1 MTFAACRLS
10 LAPMR
15 REPDV
20 VSEMVNE
27 VRAGEGVAILESRG
41 NFHRARLL
49 VDGYL
54 GWIDGRQFTKPVDAP
69 PPVASW
75 ITDDLCGTA
84 TCGDWTVAFPLGT
97 PLPEFEPADG
107 SFVLDDARWTWQGSV
122 RKLPAADATPD
133 VAAVLAYARRFL
145 RTPYRWGGRSVF
157 GIDCSGFASSV
168 LRAFGIPV
176 ARDCVQQIDGGTPVA
191 DLAAAVSGDLVYFG
205 ATGEAAHHVGLLLP
219 GSEILHASA
228 MVRIDDL
235 SADGIMNRE
244 SGTLTHELK
253 AIRRYLPARA

>member
-27 VRAGEGVAILESRG
+27 VRAGEGVAILETRG

-54 GWIDGRQFTKPVDAP
+54 GWIDARQFTRPADAP

-75 ITDDLCGTA
+75 LTDDLCGAA
-84 TCGDWTVAFPLGT
+84 TCGECAVAFPMGT
-97 PLPEFEPADG
+97 PLPEFDPADG
-107 SFVLDDARWTWQGSV
+107 SFALDGTRWQWQGRV
-122 RKLPAADATPD
+122 REVPAVPSPD
-133 VAAVLAYARRFL
+133 VDAVLAYARRFL

-168 LRAFGIPV
+168 LRAFGIPI
-176 ARDCVQQIDGGTPVA
+176 ARDCVQQIDGGTPVP
-191 DLAAAVSGDLVYFG
+191 DLAEAVPGDLVYFG
-205 ATGEAAHHVGLLLP
+205 ATGEAAHHVGILLP
-219 GSEILHASA
+219 DGEILHASA

-235 SADGIMNRE
+235 TKDGIVNRE